1 MSETETEAITEPVV
15 KKNKGGRPRK
25 AVAAASTGQIAM
37 TEDQFTRLLAAVAA
51 ASGGSAGG
59 NTDPAMLKDLLA
71 GAAIVAAN
79 HSEKVRNPS
88 NDHHPEK
95 SVFDYPEGGVAR
107 PKKVPPFQFLYNG
120 YPCSKFPET
129 EHWRECELMCEVK
142 PGEYSVIRKDGTKM
156 SATVRG
162 ETDASNALTKVDV
175 QFSVSREERVLV
187 PPKMVVL
194 YQIVHAG
201 EKSPRQ
207 LFIEAMTEWM
217 NLTLGDP
224 VAA

>member
-15 KKNKGGRPRK
+15 KKNRGGRPRK
-25 AVAAASTGQIAM
+25 AVAAASAGQIAM
-37 TEDQFTRLLAAVAA
+37 TEDQFALLIAAIGKASNT
-51 ASGGSAGG
+51 SGG
-59 NTDPAMLKDLLA
+59 TDAATLKDLLA

-79 HSEKVRNPS
+79 HTEKVQNPS
-88 NDHHPEK
+88 NKHHPEM

-107 PKKVPPFQFLYNG
+107 PKKVPPFQFFYNG

-129 EHWRECELMCEVK
+129 EHWRECELMCDVR
-142 PGEYSVIRKDGTKM
+142 PGEYTVIRKDGTKM
-156 SATVRG
+156 QVTVRG
-162 ETDASNALTKVDV
+162 ETDANNALTKIDV

-187 PPKMVVL
+187 PPKSVVL

-201 EKSPRQ
+201 TKSPRQ

>member
-1 MSETETEAITEPVV
+1 
-15 KKNKGGRPRK
+15 
-25 AVAAASTGQIAM
+25 
-37 TEDQFTRLLAAVAA
+37 
-51 ASGGSAGG
+51 
-59 NTDPAMLKDLLA
+59 
-71 GAAIVAAN
+71 
-79 HSEKVRNPS
+79 
-88 NDHHPEK
+88 
-95 SVFDYPEGGVAR
+95 
-107 PKKVPPFQFLYNG
+107 
-120 YPCSKFPET
+120 
-129 EHWRECELMCEVK
+129 
-142 PGEYSVIRKDGTKM
+142 
-156 SATVRG
+156 
-162 ETDASNALTKVDV
+162 VDV